1 MATWTD
7 RIRLGVI
14 DDARR
19 RHWRERR
26 RIVIALGLAVV
37 AGTSAY
43 GLAAGGAQARHAVPS
58 PGQVTGSLRPLA
70 RSDYAYWVTPGLRA
84 GTVSLSLLVM
94 FRPPKPRNP
103 AKGMG
108 GYGTG
113 WGAECCNSYPGAIP
127 IIGSGHVGIAQPPGN
142 TDPYQL
148 DFVAAKVA
156 AVRVGN
162 LGTVG
167 AQAAPRLPPGVS
179 VAAFRTPQQLRLAPQ
194 RQRPMPI
201 IEEPLTA
208 VSARGEAIPARAT
221 PSTPERS
228 TTRGGACAVSSTL
241 DGLTL
246 QSSTSVTAITPIP
259 ASQPGVFRSCLDD
272 ALVLNGTR
280 LQVAILLNAHHP
292 GQPPAALWGATAV
305 PGHSGIVELKP
316 PIVFRFDV
324 DTGAPIFA
332 RRTGNAWL
340 VVKGR
345 PGLAPAP
352 SAAQRIEVLDS
363 IRITRLELRH

>member
-70 RSDYAYWVTPGLRA
+70 PSEYAYWVTPGLRA

-94 FRPPKPRNP
+94 FTPPKLRNI
-103 AKGMG
+103 AQGLG
-108 GYGTG
+108 WFGTG
-113 WGAECCNSYPGAIP
+113 WGAEYDNYPGPNP
-127 IIGSGHVGIAQPPGN
+127 IVAGGRVGIPQWPGN

-148 DFVAAKVA
+148 EFVAAKVA

-162 LGTVG
+162 LGAVG
-167 AQAAPRLPPGVS
+167 AQAAPRLPPGVN

-208 VSARGEAIPARAT
+208 VSANGEAIPARAT

-316 PIVFRFDV
+316 PVVFGFDV

-345 PGLAPAP
+345 PGLPPAP

-363 IRITRLELRH
+363 LRITRLKLRH